1 MSDSKFS
8 NGLIL
13 GVIIGGAAVFLFGTP
28 TGRKVLKILSEQ
40 GIQGVSD
47 LIETE
52 LDERLYEEEADEVV
66 EEEIVEEKPQA
77 EEKSPSN
84 GHSTEPA
91 PRRRRFFKRRI
102 A

>member
-8 NGLIL
+8 NGLLL

-52 LDERLYEEEADEVV
+52 LDERLYEEGADEVV
-66 EEEIVEEKPQA
+66 EEEIIEEKPVT
-77 EEKSPSN
+77 EDKSSSTN
-84 GHSTEPA
+84 GHSA
-91 PRRRRFFKRRI
+91 PVQKRRRFFKRRI